1 MKLFLFKKWI
11 LYRRFINSAQIPCD
25 KLYFS
30 TSFPFILFFPFIM
43 ENPHRLLG
51 PSAAHNVLIYVRQI
65 PIKTSHFSFTVH
77 YSGKFLFK
85 KKNPFMSSQRRMVC
99 HHLYCSLGHHLPPF
113 KIIIFNFYR
122 IKQLSSMNGFISSTY
137 KQIEEDDLDSKIKR
151 S

>member
-1 MKLFLFKKWI
+1 MKLFLFKKSI
-11 LYRRFINSAQIPCD
+11 FYRRFINSAQIPCD

-85 KKNPFMSSQRRMVC
+85 KEISIHEFSKEDGVS
-99 HHLYCSLGHHLPPF
+99 PPLL
-113 KIIIFNFYR
+113 
-122 IKQLSSMNGFISSTY
+122 LSRTSFTSIQNYHIQFLSH
-137 KQIEEDDLDSKIKR
+137 
-151 S
+151 